1 MKKYENLVKQTL
13 IATSLWLSLPCDS
26 SELSYSPQ
34 QLTELAE
41 QWLQQQL
48 ADDNSQRQ
56 LDINALDS
64 RIGNKTCLQAP
75 EFRLSQPAGQRQNT
89 VVIRCND
96 TPGWQLYL
104 PVRIDEIVQ
113 TLVLRQNISADSV
126 LTASML
132 ESTSRQRRFIRGNLV
147 TDARSIIGAKTK
159 RALSMGQI
167 LTFQDLCLVCKGDVV
182 TIAIDDKGLAVS
194 VSGIATEDGSLG
206 DVIPVQNRQSKRTIR
221 AEVVGVNRVE
231 IRF

>member
-48 ADDNSQRQ
+48 AADKSQRQ

-64 RIGNKTCLQAP
+64 RIGNKTCLQVP

-96 TPGWQLYL
+96 NPGWQLYL

-113 TLVLRQNISADSV
+113 TLVLRQNIASDSV
-126 LTASML
+126 LTANML
-132 ESTSRQRRFIRGNLV
+132 ESTTRQRRYIRGNLV
-147 TDARSIIGAKTK
+147 TDARSVIGAKTK

>member
-13 IATSLWLSLPCDS
+13 IATSLWLSLPSHS

-48 ADDNSQRQ
+48 AVDNSQRQ

-75 EFRLSQPAGQRQNT
+75 EFQLSQPASQRQNT

-96 TPGWQLYL
+96 NPGWQLYL

-113 TLVLRQNISADSV
+113 TLILRQNIASDSI
-126 LTASML
+126 LTANML

-147 TDARSIIGAKTK
+147 LDASSVIGAKTK

-182 TIAIDDKGLAVS
+182 TIAVNDNGIAVS

>member
-48 ADDNSQRQ
+48 AADKSQRQ

-64 RIGNKTCLQAP
+64 RIGNKTCLQVP

-96 TPGWQLYL
+96 NPGWQLYL
-104 PVRIDEIVQ
+104 PVRIDEVRVGGQTQSIEVQ
-113 TLVLRQNISADSV
+113 PKNGAPAYQITTEPGVAPSDRDVAG
-126 LTASML
+126 
-132 ESTSRQRRFIRGNLV
+132 QRTG
-147 TDARSIIGAKTK
+147 TGGRSSWRI
-159 RALSMGQI
+159 LS
-167 LTFQDLCLVCKGDVV
+167 F
-182 TIAIDDKGLAVS
+182 
-194 VSGIATEDGSLG
+194 
-206 DVIPVQNRQSKRTIR
+206 
-221 AEVVGVNRVE
+221 
-231 IRF
+231 

>member
-147 TDARSIIGAKTK
+147 LDTNSVIGAKTK

-182 TIAIDDKGLAVS
+182 TIAIDHKGLAVS

-221 AEVVGVNRVE
+221 AEVVGVNRDE
-231 IRF
+231 IGF

>member
-48 ADDNSQRQ
+48 AADKSQRQ

-64 RIGNKTCLQAP
+64 RIGNKTCLQVP

-96 TPGWQLYL
+96 NPGWQLYL

-113 TLVLRQNISADSV
+113 TLVLRQNIASDSV
-126 LTASML
+126 LTANML
-132 ESTSRQRRFIRGNLV
+132 ESTTRQRRFIRGNLV
-147 TDARSIIGAKTK
+147 TDARSVIGAKTK

-182 TIAIDDKGLAVS
+182 TIS
-194 VSGIATEDGSLG
+194 VSDNGLSVAATGVAQSDGSLG
-206 DVIPVQNRQSKRTIR
+206 DTISVMNQQSKRAIS
-221 AEVVGVNRVE
+221 AEVIAVNHVRVK
-231 IRF
+231 F